1 MNTNKKTAGLDIK
14 AKLSATSKVLKN
26 TEIDIKHKL
35 SALWLVFMLLYI
47 YTDFY
52 TLYTP
57 GKIQEMMSGVMDG
70 GVGLIVTQ
78 VSLLVAAIAAIIPA
92 FMIFLSLVV
101 RAKANRWLNIILG
114 ILHIALGVYN
124 LVGATWA
131 YYIFYGISLTLIAI
145 LIVVYAWK
153 WRNPEVQP

>member
-1 MNTNKKTAGLDIK
+1 MNTNKKTAGIDIK

-35 SALWLVFMLLYI
+35 SALWLVLMILYI

-52 TLYTP
+52 RLYIP
-57 GKIQEMMSGVMDG
+57 GKIQDMLSGVMDG
-70 GVGLIVTQ
+70 GITVTQ
-78 VSLLVAAIAAIIPA
+78 VSLLVAAIITIIPA

-101 RAKANRWLNIILG
+101 RAKVNRWLNIILG
-114 ILHIALGVYN
+114 ILHIAIGVIN
-124 LVGATWA
+124 LVGETWA

-153 WRNPEVQP
+153 WPNPEG

>member
-1 MNTNKKTAGLDIK
+1 MNTNKKTAGIDIK
-14 AKLSATSKVLKN
+14 AKPSATSKVLKN

-35 SALWLVFMLLYI
+35 SALWLVLMMIYI

-57 GKIQEMMSGVMDG
+57 GKIQDMLSGVMDG
-70 GVGLIVTQ
+70 GVGLKVTQ
-78 VSLLVAAIAAIIPA
+78 VSLLVVAITTIIPA

-101 RAKANRWLNIILG
+101 KAKANRWLNIILG
-114 ILHIALGVYN
+114 ILHIAIGVIN

-131 YYIFYGISLTLIAI
+131 YYILYGISLTLISI

-153 WRNPEVQP
+153 WPNPEG

>member
-1 MNTNKKTAGLDIK
+1 MNTNKKTAGIDIK
-14 AKLSATSKVLKN
+14 PNLSATSKVLKN

-78 VSLLVAAIAAIIPA
+78 VSLLVAAIIAIIPA

-101 RAKANRWLNIILG
+101 KAKANRWLNIILG
-114 ILHIALGVYN
+114 ILHIALGVFN

-153 WRNPEVQP
+153 WPNPEG

>member
-1 MNTNKKTAGLDIK
+1 MNTNKKTAGIDIK
-14 AKLSATSKVLKN
+14 PNLSATSKVLKN

-78 VSLLVAAIAAIIPA
+78 VSLLVAAIITIIPA

-101 RAKANRWLNIILG
+101 RAKVNRWLNIILG
-114 ILHIALGVYN
+114 ILHIAIGVVN
-124 LVGATWA
+124 LIGATWA

-153 WRNPEVQP
+153 WPNPEG